1 MSAPSSAQATAA
13 LTDLLLA
20 CAEGERGF
28 HAAAEGI
35 EDPTLRQLCETYAE
49 QRAAFRL
56 ELLDELAELGEC
68 FGGPGGLGW
77 GSPHSASSAPE
88 GVVTLSDLAERD
100 LQAESTYRRALG
112 QGLPGHASE
121 TVERQHRQL
130 SDAAKHLSLVQQ
142 VWPQDA

>member
-1 MSAPSSAQATAA
+1 MSAPTSAQATAA

-20 CAEGERGF
+20 CTEGERGF
-28 HAAAEGI
+28 HAAAERI

-77 GSPHSASSAPE
+77 GSPSARA
-88 GVVTLSDLAERD
+88 GVVTLADLAERD
-100 LQAESTYRRALG
+100 VEVESTYRRALG

-130 SDAAKHLSLVQQ
+130 SDAAKHLTLVQQ

>member
-1 MSAPSSAQATAA
+1 MSAPSSAQASAA

-20 CAEGERGF
+20 CADGERGF
-28 HAAAEGI
+28 HAAAQRI
-35 EDPTLRQLCETYAE
+35 EDPTLRQLCETYAQ

-77 GSPHSASSAPE
+77 GTPKPASDSQR
-88 GVVTLSDLAERD
+88 VVTLADLAERD
-100 LQAESTYRRALG
+100 VEMESTYQRALDR
-112 QGLPGHASE
+112 GLPGQASE

-142 VWPQDA
+142 VWPQRA

>member
-13 LTDLLLA
+13 LTDLLFA
-20 CAEGERGF
+20 CTEGERGF
-28 HAAAEGI
+28 HAAAERI

-77 GSPHSASSAPE
+77 GSPPSASAPDR
-88 GVVTLSDLAERD
+88 VVTLADLAERD
-100 LQAESTYRRALG
+100 VRVESTYQRALG

-121 TVERQHRQL
+121 IVERQHRQL
-130 SDAAKHLSLVQQ
+130 SDAAKHLTLVQQ

>member
-1 MSAPSSAQATAA
+1 MSAPSSAQASAA

-28 HAAAEGI
+28 HAAAQRI
-35 EDPTLRQLCETYAE
+35 EDPTLRQLCETYAQ

-56 ELLDELAELGEC
+56 ELLAELAQLGEC

-77 GSPHSASSAPE
+77 GTPQSASAPQ
-88 GVVTLSDLAERD
+88 GVVTLADLAERD
-100 LQAESTYRRALG
+100 VEMESTYQRALDR
-112 QGLPGHASE
+112 GLPGQASE

-142 VWPQDA
+142 VWPQRA

>member
-1 MSAPSSAQATAA
+1 MSAPSSAQASAA

-28 HAAAEGI
+28 HAAAQRI
-35 EDPTLRQLCETYAE
+35 EDPTLRQLCETYAQ

-77 GSPHSASSAPE
+77 GQPASAPQ
-88 GVVTLSDLAERD
+88 GMVTLADLAERD
-100 LQAESTYRRALG
+100 VEMESTYQRALDR
-112 QGLPGHASE
+112 GLPGQASE

-142 VWPQDA
+142 VWPQRA